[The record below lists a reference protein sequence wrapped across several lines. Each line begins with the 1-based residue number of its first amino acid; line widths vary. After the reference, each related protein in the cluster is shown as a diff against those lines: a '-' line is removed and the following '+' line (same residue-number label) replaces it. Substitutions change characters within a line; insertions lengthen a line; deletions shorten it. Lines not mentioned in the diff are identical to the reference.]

1 MEGAG
6 LRVCSKQRIRGMS
19 SVRGTAKRWILTM
32 TLSWLPAALAVA
44 AEFPPPAAPVQPPAV
59 EGPALL
65 NKALQALGPTEEIV
79 FALRG
84 ECRDLWHWYANF
96 GYEISPEFTPAKP
109 GEEWRWGG
117 HKGPLYGKVWKYGDR
132 GGQLCRYHLR
142 TRQVTVLLDDPRGDV
157 RDPQVHYDARKIL
170 FSYRRG
176 DSHQFHLYEIGVD
189 GQGLRQLTDG
199 DYDDIEP
206 TYLPDG
212 DILFVSSRCKRY
224 VPCWRTHVATLY
236 RCDADGGNVRSLSSN
251 VEHDNRPWLMPD
263 GRVLYTRWEYV
274 DRCDMTYHHLWT
286 MNPDGTEQMVY
297 YGNMHPGCLMIDAKP
312 IPGTRRVLAIFSTE
326 HGSPEHRGNVVIV
339 DPAAG
344 PDCLESARFLN
355 GPSRSMELGYRNP
368 YPLAAD
374 VFLVAED
381 FREGARKVSRL
392 LVMDD
397 QGCWSEIYRSPDGGL
412 LVHEPRALRP
422 RPREPVL
429 AARSDWGKSTGLLL
443 LSDVNHGRSLA
454 GVQPGEIKK
463 LLVLEQLAKPW
474 NGNPWPDMITF
485 GTHLWGDGGSYTL
498 TRIVGTVPVE
508 PDGSAYFE
516 VPALRSLFFV
526 ALDEQD
532 LSVKRMQS
540 FCTLMPGET
549 LGCVGCHESRTQTT
563 PPRPEAL
570 ALRRPPRRL
579 EPVADVP
586 EVFDFLRDIQPILDK
601 HCVRC
606 HDGRHESE
614 SARAVDLSARPTVHQ
629 RTQRGRGGVYAQ
641 SYLTLV
647 LKRNADPQ
655 SALVSHAY
663 NMGGNRP
670 PRAIGSSASQLMKL
684 IDGSHYDARLSAHEQ
699 KMVRLWID
707 TSAVYAGTYAA
718 LGGME
723 GPYHVPAFRPNE
735 HYVREMQRYGVL
747 PASFDLAADPIN
759 VYEVDQA
766 YWRSFWHHPTGRR
779 TPGGKSPE

>member
-1 MEGAG
+1 MR
-6 LRVCSKQRIRGMS
+6 LVP
-19 SVRGTAKRWILTM
+19 TM
-32 TLSWLPAALAVA
+32 MLSLVLAALADA
-44 AEFPPPAAPVQPPAV
+44 AQPPPPVGLANPPAV

-65 NKALQALGPTEEIV
+65 NKGLQALGATEEIV

-96 GYEISPEFTPAKP
+96 GYEIAPEFTPAKP

-117 HKGPLYGKVWKYGDR
+117 HKGPLYGQVWKYGDR
-132 GGQLCRYHLR
+132 GGQLCRLNLR
-142 TRQVTVLLDDPRGDV
+142 TRQVTVLLDDPKGDV

-176 DSHQFHLYEIGVD
+176 DSHQFHLFEIGVD

-199 DYDDIEP
+199 PYDDIEP

-212 DILFVSSRCKRY
+212 EILFVSSRCKRY

-236 RCDADGGNVRSLSSN
+236 RCDANGQNVRSLSSN
-251 VEHDNRPWLMPD
+251 VEHDNTPALLPD

-274 DRCDMTYHHLWT
+274 DRCDVTFHHLWT
-286 MNPDGTEQMVY
+286 MNPDGTDQMVF

-312 IPGTRRVLAIFSTE
+312 IPGTRQVLAIFSTE

-339 DPAAG
+339 DPEAG
-344 PDCLESARFLN
+344 PDRLENARFLN

-368 YPLAAD
+368 YPLAAG

-381 FREGARKVSRL
+381 FREGAQKASRL
-392 LVMDD
+392 LLMDD
-397 QGCWSEIYRSPDGGL
+397 QGRWSEIYRAENGL
-412 LVHEPRALRP
+412 LVHEPRPLRP

-429 AARSDWGKSTGLLL
+429 APRSDSSKSTGLLV
-443 LSDVNHGRSLA
+443 LSDVNHGRNMA

-463 LLVLEQLAKPW
+463 LLVLEQLPKPW
-474 NGNPWPDMITF
+474 NGNPWPDQITF
-485 GTHLWGDGGSYTL
+485 GTHLWGDGGAYTL
-498 TRIVGTVPVE
+498 TRILGTVPVE
-508 PDGSAYFE
+508 ADGSAYFE
-516 VPALRSLFFV
+516 VPAIRSLFFV

-540 FCTLMPGET
+540 FYTLMPGET
-549 LGCVGCHESRTQTT
+549 IGCVGCHENRTQAT
-563 PPRPEAL
+563 PPRPDAL
-570 ALRRPPRRL
+570 ALSRPPRRI

-586 EVFDFLRDIQPILDK
+586 EVFDFLRDIQPILAK

-606 HDGRHESE
+606 HDGEQGCE
-614 SARAVDLSARPTVHQ
+614 EARAVDLSTRQAIHR
-629 RTQRGRGGVYAQ
+629 RSKGGRGGVYAQ

-655 SALVSHAY
+655 SAFVSHAY

-670 PRAIGSSASQLMKL
+670 PRSIGSSASRLMKL
-684 IDGSHYDARLSAHEQ
+684 IDGSHYEAKLSAHEQ
-699 KMVRLWID
+699 KLVRLWID

-723 GPYHVPAFRPNE
+723 GPYHVAAFRPNE

-747 PASFDLAADPIN
+747 PADFDLSKDPIN

-766 YWRSFWHHPTGRR
+766 YWRSFWYQP
-779 TPGGKSPE
+779 PMQ

>member
-1 MEGAG
+1 
-6 LRVCSKQRIRGMS
+6 VCTWHVVAARLIP
-19 SVRGTAKRWILTM
+19 TM
-32 TLSWLPAALAVA
+32 AIWLVLAALGGA
-44 AEFPPPAAPVQPPAV
+44 AQGPAPVGPANPPAA

-65 NKALQALGPTEEIV
+65 NKGLQALGDTEEIV

-96 GYEISPEFTPAKP
+96 GYEIAPEFTPAKP

-132 GGQLCRYHLR
+132 GGQLCRCNLR
-142 TRQVTVLLDDPRGDV
+142 TGQVRVLLDDPKGDV

-170 FSYRRG
+170 FSYRSG

-199 DYDDIEP
+199 PYDDIEP

-212 DILFVSSRCKRY
+212 EILFVSSRCKRY

-236 RCDADGGNVRSLSSN
+236 RCDGDGQNVRSLSSN
-251 VEHDNRPWLMPD
+251 VEHDNTPALLPD

-274 DRCDMTYHHLWT
+274 DRCDMTFHHLWT
-286 MNPDGTEQMVY
+286 MNPDGTEQMVF
-297 YGNMHPGCLMIDAKP
+297 YGNMHPGCLMIDARP
-312 IPGTRRVLAIFSTE
+312 IPGTRQVLAIFSTE

-339 DPAAG
+339 DPEAG
-344 PDCLESARFLN
+344 PDRIEAARFLN

-381 FREGARKVSRL
+381 FREGNRKASRL
-392 LVMDD
+392 LLMDD
-397 QGCWSEIYRSPDGGL
+397 QGRWSEIYRAPEDGL
-412 LVHEPRALRP
+412 LVHEPRPLRP

-429 AARSDWGKSTGLLL
+429 APRSDPSRSTGLLV
-443 LSDVNHGRSLA
+443 LSDVNHGRNMA

-485 GTHLWGDGGSYTL
+485 GTHLWGDGGAYTL

-508 PDGSAYFE
+508 ADGSACFE

-549 LGCVGCHESRTQTT
+549 IGCIGCHESRTQAT

-570 ALRRPPRRL
+570 VLRRVPRRI
-579 EPVADVP
+579 EPVGDVP
-586 EVFDFLRDIQPILDK
+586 EVFDFLRDIQPILDE

-606 HDGRHESE
+606 HDGQAGSE
-614 SARAVDLSARPTVHQ
+614 AARAVDLSARRAIHVRSKTA
-629 RTQRGRGGVYAQ
+629 RGGVYAQ

-647 LKRNADPQ
+647 LKRSADPQ
-655 SALVSHAY
+655 SAFVSHAY

-670 PRAIGSSASQLMKL
+670 PRSIGSSASRLMKL
-684 IDGSHYDARLSAHEQ
+684 IDGSHYEAKLSAHEQ

-723 GPYHVPAFRPNE
+723 GPYHVAAFRPNE

-747 PASFDLAADPIN
+747 PADFDLAKDPIN

-766 YWRSFWHHPTGRR
+766 YWRSFWHQPATR
-779 TPGGKSPE
+779 

>member
-1 MEGAG
+1 MA
-6 LRVCSKQRIRGMS
+6 
-19 SVRGTAKRWILTM
+19 
-32 TLSWLPAALAVA
+32 LSAVLVALAEA
-44 AEFPPPAAPVQPPAV
+44 AQPPPPVSPANPPAAD
-59 EGPALL
+59 GSALL
-65 NKALQALGPTEEIV
+65 SKGLQALGTTEEIV

-96 GYEISPEFTPAKP
+96 GYEIAPEFTPAKP

-117 HKGPLYGKVWKYGDR
+117 HKGPLYGQVWKYGDR
-132 GGQLCRYHLR
+132 GGQLCRLNLR
-142 TRQVTVLLDDPRGDV
+142 SRQVTVLLNDPKGDV
-157 RDPQVHYDARKIL
+157 RDPQVHYDARRIL
-170 FSYRRG
+170 FSYRPSA
-176 DSHQFHLYEIGVD
+176 SHQFHLYEIGVE

-199 DYDDIEP
+199 PYDDIEP

-212 DILFVSSRCKRY
+212 EILFVSSRCKRY

-236 RCDADGGNVRSLSSN
+236 RCDANGRHVRSLSSN
-251 VEHDNRPWLMPD
+251 VEHDNTPWLMPD

-274 DRCDMTYHHLWT
+274 DRCDMTFHHLWT
-286 MNPDGTEQMVY
+286 MNPDGTDQMVF

-312 IPGTRRVLAIFSTE
+312 IPGTRRVLAVFSTE

-339 DPAAG
+339 DPEAG
-344 PDCLESARFLN
+344 PDRPESARFLN

-381 FREGARKVSRL
+381 FREGSRKASRL
-392 LVMDD
+392 LLMDD
-397 QGCWSEIYRSPDGGL
+397 NGRWSEIYRAPEDGL
-412 LVHEPRALRP
+412 LVHEPRLLRP

-429 AARSDWGKSTGLLL
+429 APRADASQSTGCLV
-443 LSDVNHGRSLA
+443 LSDVTHGRNMA
-454 GVQPGEIKK
+454 GVKPGEIKK
-463 LLVLEQLAKPW
+463 LLVLEQLPKPW

-485 GTHLWGDGGSYTL
+485 GTHLWGDGGAYTL

-508 PDGSAYFE
+508 ADGSAYFE

-526 ALDEQD
+526 AMDEHD

-540 FCTLMPGET
+540 FCTVMPGET
-549 LGCVGCHESRTQTT
+549 SGCVGCHENRTQTT
-563 PPRPEAL
+563 PSRPDAV
-570 ALRRPPRRL
+570 ALRRPPRQI
-579 EPVADVP
+579 EPIADVP
-586 EVFDFLRDIQPILDK
+586 EVFDYLRDIQPILDK

-606 HDGRHESE
+606 HDGEQGSE
-614 SARAVDLSARPTVHQ
+614 QARAVDLSTRQTIHRRSKTA
-629 RTQRGRGGVYAQ
+629 RGGVYAR

-647 LKRNADPQ
+647 VKRNADPQ
-655 SALVSHAY
+655 SAFVSHAY

-670 PRAIGSSASQLMKL
+670 PRSIGSSASRLMKL
-684 IDGSHYDARLSAHEQ
+684 IDGNHYEARLSAREQ
-699 KMVRLWID
+699 RMIRLWID

-723 GPYHVPAFRPNE
+723 GPYHVPAFRPNK

-747 PASFDLAADPIN
+747 PANFDLATDPID
-759 VYEVDQA
+759 VYAVDQA
-766 YWRSFWHHPTGRR
+766 YWRSLWYQPARQ
-779 TPGGKSPE
+779 